1 MLNNKFLESQKISCE
16 QVDLLYPDDSSDSSD
31 SLNDR
36 SDGVWKMFAYGCIIV
51 ILINAPIWAYF
62 IVTM

>member
-1 MLNNKFLESQKISCE
+1 MLNNKFLESQKISYE
-16 QVDLLYPDDSSDSSD
+16 QVDLLYQDDSSD

-36 SDGVWKMFAYGCIIV
+36 SDDLCKMFAYGCIIV
-51 ILINAPIWAYF
+51 ILINAPIWTYF